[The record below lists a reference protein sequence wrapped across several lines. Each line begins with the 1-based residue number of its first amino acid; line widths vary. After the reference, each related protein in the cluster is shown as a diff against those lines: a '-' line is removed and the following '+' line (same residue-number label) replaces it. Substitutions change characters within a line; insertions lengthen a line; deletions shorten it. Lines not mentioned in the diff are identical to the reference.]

1 MWFSITCLPVP
12 RAAGIAC
19 LWSWKPST
27 FSFSLNNYTL
37 ILNRKRETLNAGLVK
52 TCLPASLLSQILQ
65 LLLSGKPT
73 KTNPL
78 QRVSQE
84 RNRTKLTKILGKR
97 DNSGC
102 SFTRQ
107 FHLSNHSLLPKW
119 EILLLLHYLLFLLH
133 VPTTFPLCV
142 LAVSSTENYTSWW
155 IATLDL
161 LPGRCKKYTSRH
173 KRRGGTTQLG
183 VGSRN
188 RVRGR
193 ADLPIQQSLPIMQA
207 EFMKP
212 ESKEIQVISCRSAGE
227 CHR

>member
-12 RAAGIAC
+12 RAAEIAC

-119 EILLLLHYLLFLLH
+119 EVLLLLHYLLFLL
-133 VPTTFPLCV
+133 
-142 LAVSSTENYTSWW
+142 LAPCSDHLPSVGSGRQQHKELHYLMDCHTRSAPRKVQDVHKQAQEKRWNYT
-155 IATLDL
+155 A
-161 LPGRCKKYTSRH
+161 
-173 KRRGGTTQLG
+173 
-183 VGSRN
+183 GS
-188 RVRGR
+188 
-193 ADLPIQQSLPIMQA
+193 
-207 EFMKP
+207 
-212 ESKEIQVISCRSAGE
+212 GE
-227 CHR
+227 